1 MESPAQQLT
10 ISICARLKIHMFTYI
25 HTYMCIHIL
34 MTTVRRRMATSVKF
48 LTTTTTTQ
56 SVAITIRLIAI
67 LAVLST

>member
-1 MESPAQQLT
+1 
-10 ISICARLKIHMFTYI
+10 
-25 HTYMCIHIL
+25 MCIHIL